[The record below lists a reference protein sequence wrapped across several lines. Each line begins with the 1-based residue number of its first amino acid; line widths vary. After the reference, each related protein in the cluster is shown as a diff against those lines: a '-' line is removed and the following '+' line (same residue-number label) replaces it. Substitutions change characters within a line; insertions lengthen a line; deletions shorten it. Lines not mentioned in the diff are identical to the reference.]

1 MSSRLHPDSRGG
13 FAVLRSK
20 RRFTDSSFSIAAP
33 SAWNYLPSNIRTSKT
48 YIVLIQTQGSPL
60 RFIICNF
67 VFYLYFVFLLLPTWR
82 IKPDYYCR
90 PYVGAQSSSCVAP

>member
-48 YIVLIQTQGSPL
+48 LTLFLSKLKARLFASSFAI
-60 RFIICNF
+60 
-67 VFYLYFVFLLLPTWR
+67 LYFIYILYSYCCLLGVLNLITTV
-82 IKPDYYCR
+82 CR
-90 PYVGAQSSSCVAP
+90 RPEL